1 MKTATLFFMTICLI
15 IGFCICY
22 TFSEGRPFQGD
33 TIELQVIVMLAFAF
47 LGRKIAVDVMT
58 QEV

>member
-1 MKTATLFFMTICLI
+1 MKTATLFFTTICLI

-22 TFSEGRPFQGD
+22 SFTEGHPFQGD
-33 TIELQVIVMLAFAF
+33 TTILQVIVMLAFAF
-47 LGRKIAVDVMT
+47 LGRKIAIDVMT